1 MAPTIHKI
9 DPNGDTLLILRNAN
23 APFAAG
29 DANSWPNALPK
40 YRSER
45 LRKNERELVQLAK
58 TGQSTTG
65 STREVHFQLSSK
77 HLTLTSGYFRGLMT
91 NNWREA
97 SSSRDFAYSVTAED
111 WDEAALLMVM
121 NIIHCQTAE
130 IPYQVGSEMVAK
142 VALIVDYYQCRKAVS
157 FYIPIWIKNSND
169 NIVSVL
175 TYGRSLLLRFFITYV
190 FSNAGEFETLTEII
204 IRESRGPIHSLGL
217 PFPQDLIGK
226 LQYLYLKV
234 SL

>member
-1 MAPTIHKI
+1 M
-9 DPNGDTLLILRNAN
+9 
-23 APFAAG
+23 
-29 DANSWPNALPK
+29 
-40 YRSER
+40 
-45 LRKNERELVQLAK
+45 
-58 TGQSTTG
+58 
-65 STREVHFQLSSK
+65 
-77 HLTLTSGYFRGLMT
+77 
-91 NNWREA
+91 
-97 SSSRDFAYSVTAED
+97 TAED